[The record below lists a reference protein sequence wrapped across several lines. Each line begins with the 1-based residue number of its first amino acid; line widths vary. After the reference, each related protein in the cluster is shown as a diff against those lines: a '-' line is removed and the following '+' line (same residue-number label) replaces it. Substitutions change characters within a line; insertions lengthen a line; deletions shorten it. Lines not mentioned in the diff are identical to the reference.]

1 MTGSKKKAKVTRA
14 SGAVKGAV
22 SKEASGAKNASKQAL
37 SKKAVSKKSPTKRAA
52 ATESDAERDERI
64 RAAATCDLRPPNI
77 APAIRQVMMPRD
89 TNANGTIFGGVI
101 LAQIDLAAAIE
112 AHRWHGGRLVTVA
125 MNSIVFKEPVHV
137 GDLVSFYTSTIKK
150 GRTSVRVRVD
160 VWSQRRFGSKAYIP
174 VTAAEVTMVAI
185 DEDGKPTPIESSE
198 AAPLY

>member
-1 MTGSKKKAKVTRA
+1 MTAPTDPPA
-14 SGAVKGAV
+14 PTDSGET
-22 SKEASGAKNASKQAL
+22 S
-37 SKKAVSKKSPTKRAA
+37 
-52 ATESDAERDERI
+52 
-64 RAAATCDLRPPNI
+64 CDLLPPDQ

-125 MNSIVFKEPVHV
+125 MDSIEFKEPVHV
-137 GDLVSFYTSTIKK
+137 GDLVSFYTSTVRK

-185 DEDGKPTPIESSE
+185 GDDERPTPIERNE
-198 AAPLY
+198 PAPLY